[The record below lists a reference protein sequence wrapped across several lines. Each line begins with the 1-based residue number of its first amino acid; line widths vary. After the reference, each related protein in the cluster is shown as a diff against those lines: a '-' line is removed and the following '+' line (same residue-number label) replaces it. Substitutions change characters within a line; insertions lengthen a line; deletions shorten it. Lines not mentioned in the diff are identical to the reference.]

1 MTSEVGAAMDNGPIL
16 RRIEAV
22 EEHRKGLLTQIE
34 GLKRA
39 VTLDEGRISELW
51 DWAEGR
57 KDMYGMFVAP
67 GRTRAEFRLPV
78 FGSKE
83 KAMEAVDNFRKPE
96 AIGGET
102 KEKARELRA
111 AKARDIGQSV
121 IDEVAPMGETNGLDA

>member
-1 MTSEVGAAMDNGPIL
+1 MTNEVGAAMDNGPIL

-22 EEHRKGLLTQIE
+22 EEHRRGLLTQIE

-39 VTLDEGRISELW
+39 VTLDEGRINELW

-57 KDMYGMFVAP
+57 KDMYGMFIAP
-67 GRTRAEFRLPV
+67 GRTRAEFKLPV

-83 KAMEAVDNFRKPE
+83 KAQEAIANFRKLE

-102 KEKARELRA
+102 EAEARALRA

-121 IDEVAPMGETNGLDA
+121 VDEVAPMGETNGDD